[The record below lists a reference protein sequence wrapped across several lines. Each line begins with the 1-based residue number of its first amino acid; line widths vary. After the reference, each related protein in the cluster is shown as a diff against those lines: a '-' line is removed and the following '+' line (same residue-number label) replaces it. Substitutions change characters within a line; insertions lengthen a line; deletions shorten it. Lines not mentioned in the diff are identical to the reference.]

1 MINIKTFVFNAFQEN
16 TFILYD
22 DTNDCVIIDA
32 GCSTEN
38 EEMQLKNF
46 ITENKLTPKLLINT
60 HCHIDHILGNSF
72 VTNEYNVKNLVH
84 KDDLFFIE
92 KAKEIAITYGLELNE
107 PSLPDN
113 IIDKEGELSFGNS
126 TLKILHV
133 PGHSPGSIA
142 LYNDENKFVIV
153 GDVLFNGGIGRTDLP
168 GGDYNVLMRSINEKL
183 FVLNDDV
190 VVFPGHGSTTTILKE
205 KTENPFLCG

>member
-72 VTNEYNVKNLVH
+72 VTNEYNVKNLAH

-168 GGDYNVLMRSINEKL
+168 GGDYNVLMRSINKKL